1 MKFLVSTDF
10 SKCADNAVKYAVEF
24 ALKMNAEICLLN
36 TYQLKYTDVGLFIDF
51 DDSGK
56 KASLQ
61 NLKNKEASLK
71 SEYPALS
78 DNQIFVKQGFG
89 KLDDVIEDIKDDYD
103 LVIIGAKGINGLKE
117 ILIGSGTAR
126 VIGKTSIPTLVI
138 PEESTF
144 NSNSKLFFALD
155 LKESL
160 KRIEVDLIN
169 NMCIENKN
177 IHLFHNYRDAL
188 EISVKEEQQLVDDFK
203 NYFAGDAISIDLKFD
218 SNTVDSIE
226 KGVQTFDPH
235 VIVVKARHRNLLQS
249 LFHSNVSA
257 DTSLHTKQPL
267 LVLKG

>member
-1 MKFLVSTDF
+1 M
-10 SKCADNAVKYAVEF
+10 
-24 ALKMNAEICLLN
+24 
-36 TYQLKYTDVGLFIDF
+36 
-51 DDSGK
+51 
-56 KASLQ
+56 
-61 NLKNKEASLK
+61 
-71 SEYPALS
+71 
-78 DNQIFVKQGFG
+78 
-89 KLDDVIEDIKDDYD
+89 
-103 LVIIGAKGINGLKE
+103 
-117 ILIGSGTAR
+117 
-126 VIGKTSIPTLVI
+126 
-138 PEESTF
+138 
-144 NSNSKLFFALD
+144 D

-203 NYFAGDAISIDLKFD
+203 NYFAGDAVSIDLKFD